1 MNIPHANI
9 YRDQN
14 QGRTRQR
21 RPAQGDYVN
30 NHQNRENEEKI
41 FHWDEFIGGAAVGA
55 VILKVFQEHPIISVV
70 SAGLTAGVYFSK
82 D

>member
-1 MNIPHANI
+1 MDIPHANI

-21 RPAQGDYVN
+21 RPYQRNDVN
-30 NHQNRENEEKI
+30 IHQNRENENNRFHWEEFVGGVAAGASILKI
-41 FHWDEFIGGAAVGA
+41 FQ
-55 VILKVFQEHPIISVV
+55 LHPIITVV
-70 SAGLTAGVYFSK
+70 SVGLTVGIYLSK